1 MVFRG
6 IEIQNPIF
14 LIQQV
19 MFEIIE
25 KKHLATDIYS
35 MKVKAPSVAKVAKP
49 GQFVI
54 VITDSKS
61 ERIPLTIS
69 DYNSKEGTVSIVIQ
83 AIGYS
88 TRKLVKLDKGDHIKD
103 FVGPLGM
110 ESEFI
115 HFTNDELSSKKIL
128 FIAGGVGSAPVY
140 PQAKW
145 LFNKGYKADVII
157 GARTKDLI
165 ILEEDFKPIVNNLYI
180 STDDGS
186 AGFHGNVTKLL
197 EKLVAEGNH
206 YDIVIAIGPMIMMKF
221 VAESTKKLGIHTIV
235 SLNTL
240 MIDGTGMCGACRV
253 TVDGKVKFTCV
264 DGPEFDAHK
273 VDFDEAMRR
282 LKLFKRQEASENEKD
297 HICNLDKA
305 VAYSENKKGR
315 RPRVPVREQE
325 PDVRNKNFEEV
336 CLGYNE
342 EEAISEAQR
351 CLECKKPS
359 CVPGCP
365 VNIKIPQ
372 FIGAVKQKDFAK
384 AASIIAEDSA
394 LPAIC
399 GRVCP
404 QEVQC
409 EGKCVMGV
417 KGDSIAIGK
426 LERFVADWA
435 RENKIEVTNTSTPN
449 NHKVAVIGSG
459 PAGLT
464 CAGDLAKM
472 GYNITIYEALQ
483 KAGGVLQYGI
493 PEFRLPKE
501 KVVKTEIENLKKL
514 GVKIITNYVIGKTN
528 GIDNLLEHEGF
539 DAVFIGSGAGL
550 PKFMNIP
557 GENLNGVFSANEFLT
572 RNNLM
577 KAYLA
582 EYDTPS
588 FHAKHVAVVG
598 GGNVAMDAARV
609 AKRIGSDVS
618 IIYRRSEAEL
628 PARAEEVM
636 HAKEEGIEFNTLT
649 NPVEILGD
657 ENGWVKAI
665 RCIRMELGEP
675 DASGRRSPIPVT
687 NSEFDIPVDAVIMS
701 LGTSP
706 NPMINKSTKDLKIN
720 KHNCIEADDNTGAT
734 SRKGVFAGGDAVTGA
749 ATVILA
755 MGAGK
760 KAAQAIHQYISQKG

>member
-1 MVFRG
+1 
-6 IEIQNPIF
+6 
-14 LIQQV
+14 

-25 KKHLATDIYS
+25 KKLLAPSIYS
-35 MKVKAPSVAKVAKP
+35 MKVKAPSVAKAAKP

-54 VITDSKS
+54 VITDNKS

-69 DYNSKEGTVSIVIQ
+69 DYDAKEGTVSIVIQ

-88 TRKLVKLDKGDHIKD
+88 TRKLVKLNEGDSIKH

-115 HFTNDELSSKKIL
+115 HLTNDQLATKKIL
-128 FIAGGVGSAPVY
+128 FIAGGVGAAPVY

-145 LFNKGYKADVII
+145 LFSKGHKADVII
-157 GARTKDLI
+157 GARSKELI
-165 ILEEDFKPIVNNLYI
+165 ILEEDFKPITKNLYI

-186 AGFHGNVTKLL
+186 YGFHGNVTNLL
-197 EKLVAEGNH
+197 EKLVSEGNH
-206 YDIVIAIGPMIMMKF
+206 YDMVVTIGPMIMMKF
-221 VAESTKKLGIHTIV
+221 VAESTKKLGIHTIA

-253 TVDGKVKFTCV
+253 TVDGTVKFTCV

-282 LKLFKRQEASENEKD
+282 LKIFKRQEASENEKD

-305 VAYSENKKGR
+305 VVEDETKKKVR

-325 PDVRNKNFEEV
+325 PEVRNKNFEEV
-336 CLGYNE
+336 CFGYNV
-342 EEAISEAQR
+342 EEAVSEAER
-351 CLECKKPS
+351 CLECKKPL
-359 CVPGCP
+359 CVAGCP

-384 AASIIAEDSA
+384 AASIIAEDSS

-417 KGDSIAIGK
+417 KGDPIAIGK
-426 LERFVADWA
+426 LERFVADWS
-435 RENKIEVTNTSTPN
+435 RENKIEVKNTSTPN
-449 NHKVAVIGSG
+449 NNKVAVIGSG

-464 CAGDLAKM
+464 CASDLAKM
-472 GYNITIYEALQ
+472 GYDVTIFEALQ
-483 KAGGVLQYGI
+483 KPGGVLEYGI

-539 DAVFIGSGAGL
+539 EAIFIGSGAGL
-550 PKFMNIP
+550 PKFMGIP

-609 AKRIGSDVS
+609 AKRIGSEVT

-628 PARAEEVM
+628 PARAEEVL
-636 HAKEEGIEFNTLT
+636 HAKEEGIIFNTLT
-649 NPVEILGD
+649 NPVEIIGD
-657 ENGWVKAI
+657 EHGWVKAI

-675 DASGRRSPIPVT
+675 DASGRRSPIPVP
-687 NSEFDIPVDAVIMS
+687 NSDFDIPVDAVIMS

-706 NPMINKSTKDLKIN
+706 NPLINNSTKNLKTN
-720 KHNCIEADDNTGAT
+720 KHKCIEADENTGAT
-734 SRKGVFAGGDAVTGA
+734 SREGVFAGGDAVTGA

-760 KAAQAIHQYISQKG
+760 KAAQAIHQYISEKGQ

>member
-1 MVFRG
+1 
-6 IEIQNPIF
+6 
-14 LIQQV
+14 

-25 KKHLATDIYS
+25 KKYLAPDIYS
-35 MKVKAPSVAKVAKP
+35 MKVKAPAVAKVAKP

-69 DYNSKEGTVSIVIQ
+69 DYNATEGTVDIVIQ
-83 AIGYS
+83 AIGHS
-88 TRKLVKLDKGDHIKD
+88 TRKLVKLEQGDYIHD
-103 FVGPLGM
+103 FVGPLGI
-110 ESEFI
+110 ESELI
-115 HFTNDELSSKKIL
+115 HLSDNDLANTKIL
-128 FIAGGVGSAPVY
+128 FIAGGVGAAPVY

-145 LFNKGYKADVII
+145 LFEKRYKADVII
-157 GARTKDLI
+157 GARSKDLI
-165 ILEEDFKPIVNNLYI
+165 ILKDEFESIVNNLYI
-180 STDDGS
+180 TTDDGS
-186 AGFHGNVTKLL
+186 TGFHGNVTQQL
-197 EKLVAEGNH
+197 EKLIAEGKH
-206 YDIVIAIGPMIMMKF
+206 YDLVISIGPMIMMKF
-221 VAESTKKLGIHTIV
+221 VSDTTRKLGIKTIV

-253 TVDGKVKFTCV
+253 SVAGKMKFTCV
-264 DGPEFDAHK
+264 DGPEFNAHE

-282 LKLFKRQEASENEKD
+282 LRLFKKEETIKNERD
-297 HICNLDKA
+297 HTCNLDKA
-305 VAYSENKKGR
+305 VAESDAKKKGR
-315 RPRVPVREQE
+315 QPRVPVREQD

-336 CLGYNE
+336 CLGYNQK
-342 EEAISEAQR
+342 EAVLEAQR

-359 CVPGCP
+359 CVTGCP

-372 FIGAVKQKDFAK
+372 FIGAVKQRDFAK
-384 AASIIAEDSA
+384 AASIIADDSS

-409 EGKCVMGV
+409 EGKCIMGV
-417 KGDSIAIGK
+417 KGDAIAIGK

-435 RENKIEVTNTSTPN
+435 RENKLEVKNASTPN
-449 NHKVAVIGSG
+449 SRKVAVIGSG

-472 GYNITIYEALQ
+472 GYSVTIFEALQ
-483 KAGGVLQYGI
+483 KPGGVLEYGI

-501 KVVKTEIENLKKL
+501 KVVKSEIENLKKL
-514 GVKIITNYVIGKTN
+514 GVTIVTNYVIGKTN
-528 GIDNLLEHEGF
+528 DIDNLLEKEGF

-550 PKFMNIP
+550 PKFMGIL

-577 KAYLA
+577 KAYLK
-582 EYDTPS
+582 EYDTPF
-588 FHAKHVAVVG
+588 FHASRVAVVG

-609 AKRIGSDVS
+609 AKRVGSNVS

-628 PARAEEVM
+628 PARAEEVH
-636 HAKEEGIEFNTLT
+636 HAKEEGIEFHMLT
-649 NPVEILGD
+649 NPTEILGD
-657 ENGWVKAI
+657 ENGWVKGI

-675 DASGRRSPIPVT
+675 DASGRRSPVPIP

-706 NPMINKSTKDLKIN
+706 NPLISTSTKNLKTN
-720 KHNCIEADDNTGAT
+720 KHKCIEADENTGAT
-734 SRKGVFAGGDAVTGA
+734 SHKGVFAGGDAVTGA

-760 KAAQAIHQYISQKG
+760 KAARAIDEYITNM